1 MAASMTK
8 KTTRYFDPCDA
19 SHGLYFEATE
29 LLAHVKS
36 DWQDIK
42 IIDTELHGRV
52 MLLDDVTMLTQS
64 THHVY
69 HEHMVHIPLACVEH
83 PKSVLVIGGGDG
95 GSVSELVK
103 YPGLERIVLAELDG
117 DVVDVSKQWLPDVA
131 AGLSDPRVDIKI
143 GDGAAFLAN
152 TPGEWDAVIIDSTDI
167 CEEAHM
173 DDGITEI
180 ASPLATDAFYESLK
194 AGLTP
199 GGAAM
204 QMLGSPTFYR
214 AGMKAIFHK
223 LSATWPAFRPVLM
236 PCPFYISGDWCAGL
250 LSAHETLSPIHRH
263 ALNEPLKYYNAD
275 VASGALAL
283 PNEVRDLLP
292 D

>member
-1 MAASMTK
+1 MTK
-8 KTTRYFDPCDA
+8 LTTRFFDPCDK
-19 SHGLYFEATE
+19 SHGIFFDALS

-69 HEHMVHIPLACVEH
+69 HEHMVHIPLACIEE

-95 GSVSELVK
+95 GTVTELTK
-103 YPGLERIVLAELDG
+103 YPGIERIVLAELDG
-117 DVVDVSKQWLPDVA
+117 AVVEVSKEWLPDVA
-131 AGLSDPRVDIKI
+131 AGLSDPRVDIQI
-143 GDGAAFLAN
+143 GDGAAFLAQSS
-152 TPGEWDAVIIDSTDI
+152 GEWDAVIVDSTDI

-173 DDGITEI
+173 DDAISEI
-180 ASPLATDAFYESLK
+180 ASPLATDDFYTSLK
-194 AGLTP
+194 AGLKP
-199 GGAAM
+199 GGVAM

-214 AGMKAIFHK
+214 RGMEMMFHK
-223 LSATWPAFRPVLM
+223 LSPLWASFRPVLM

-250 LSAHETLSPIHRH
+250 LSETAVLTPRFHH
-263 ALNEPLKYYNAD
+263 PLTEPLKYYNGD
-275 VASGALAL
+275 VALGALAL
-283 PNEVRDLLP
+283 PNEVRALLP
-292 D
+292 A